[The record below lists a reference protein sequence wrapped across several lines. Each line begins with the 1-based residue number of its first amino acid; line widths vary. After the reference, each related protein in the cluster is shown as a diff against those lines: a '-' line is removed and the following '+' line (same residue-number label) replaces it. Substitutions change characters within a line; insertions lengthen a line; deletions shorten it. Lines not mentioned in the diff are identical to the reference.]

1 MKVNNIKIKL
11 NTDVIEKL
19 NKAADR
25 AMELTANAIV
35 SDIVSRA
42 VVPKDTGTLERGN
55 DAIKSGY
62 VEKSKD
68 MVYAIIYNTPYARRW
83 YFNLDGAKFS
93 KLANANAQDHWMDY
107 YLDGDGKQYVIDTFL
122 KFLKEE
128 SGGIIK

>member
-1 MKVNNIKIKL
+1 MKVNNIKFKL
-11 NTDVIEKL
+11 NNDVIDKL

-42 VVPKDTGTLERGN
+42 VVPKDRGTLERGS

-62 VEKSKD
+62 VEKTKD

-93 KLANANAQDHWMDY
+93 KLANGNAQDHWMDY